1 MRSQRDERAPVS
13 GFERHV
19 AALIWDMDGTLIDS
33 ATVVPDA
40 FIATT
45 AALGGTSCTRD
56 EVVALYS
63 LGEPA
68 TMLGHLL
75 DRPASRS
82 DVDAYHRELASR
94 ADGVRPYLGIQE
106 TLVGLQP
113 ALPMGVFTGA
123 STRAAEI
130 LLSSAGLADHFRII
144 VGGNQVTAPKPDPG
158 GIELA
163 CRLLGLRTVDCAY
176 IGDAPTDLE
185 AARRS
190 GALPLAAGW
199 GHLHQPPADAVA
211 QVIEHPTDLLALQ
224 SICDDR

>member
-94 ADGVRPYLGIQE
+94 ADGVRPSSSTPQTCWPCSRSATI
-106 TLVGLQP
+106 
-113 ALPMGVFTGA
+113 A
-123 STRAAEI
+123 SRATPRAR
-130 LLSSAGLADHFRII
+130 F
-144 VGGNQVTAPKPDPG
+144 
-158 GIELA
+158 
-163 CRLLGLRTVDCAY
+163 
-176 IGDAPTDLE
+176 
-185 AARRS
+185 ARRGS
-190 GALPLAAGW
+190 ALGPR
-199 GHLHQPPADAVA
+199 V
-211 QVIEHPTDLLALQ
+211 
-224 SICDDR
+224 CR